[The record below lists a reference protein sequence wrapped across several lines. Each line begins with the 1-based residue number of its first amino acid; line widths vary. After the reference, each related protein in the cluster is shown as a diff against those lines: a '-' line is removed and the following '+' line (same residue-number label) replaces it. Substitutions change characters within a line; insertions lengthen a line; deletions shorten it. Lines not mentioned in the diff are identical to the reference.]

1 MMKRILISLFMV
13 AGICSFAQ
21 NRQLSESPHLF
32 EHDYPVVSEEN
43 TLIRALMD
51 SVSEDSIEA
60 TISHLCSYQNRR
72 CDSRHIYDV
81 QDWLAAR
88 YKSLVGIDT
97 VILHDFKM
105 HKEGFPE
112 ETADNVLAIQW
123 GVTKPEEYV
132 ICGAHYDSWN
142 GDTADPDTV
151 RAPGAD
157 DNATGVAGIWETAR
171 LLSRHKF
178 DRTIIYAN
186 WNAEEL
192 GLIGSTE
199 YAKECADNL
208 MDIVGYFNM
217 DMNGYLKE
225 GSDIH
230 MHVVYVNQ
238 DSLFAQMF
246 FDVCHTYFPD
256 MPVSQNWMPHGDSD
270 FSSFN
275 RSGYPA
281 LHPFEDVHFSSPFI
295 HTRNDVLGLSVN
307 NLSQSRQF
315 AQINLGA
322 VAHLAGLNSTSIAEN
337 EVPQVNL
344 YPNPATNKSVNVMV
358 EDGLH
363 NIVVYNV
370 FGQQILTVELNG
382 QRQYKLDTSG
392 FASGLYVVRIAT
404 EKGVVAKRLVV
415 K

>member
-1 MMKRILISLFMV
+1 MKKKVLIALLLAASLC
-13 AGICSFAQ
+13 GLAQ
-21 NRQLSESPHLF
+21 APHIY
-32 EHDYPVVSEEN
+32 EHDYPIIATEN
-43 TLIRALMD
+43 PTIRAMMD
-51 SVSEDSIEA
+51 SVSADSIEA

-81 QDWLAAR
+81 QNWIAAR
-88 YKSLVGIDT
+88 YNSLEGIDE
-97 VILHDFKM
+97 VVLHDFKI

-142 GDTADPDTV
+142 GDTSDPDTV

-178 DRTIIYAN
+178 DRTIIYAH
-186 WNAEEL
+186 WNAEEI
-192 GLIGSTE
+192 GLIGSE
-199 YAKECADNL
+199 VYAKECAENL

-225 GSDIH
+225 GNDIH

-238 DSLFAQMF
+238 DSLFALMF
-246 FDVCHTYFPD
+246 FDVCHTYFPQ
-256 MPVSQNWMPHGDSD
+256 MPVRQNWMPYGDSD

-281 LHPFEDVHFSSPFI
+281 LHPFEDVHASSPYI
-295 HTRNDVLGLSVN
+295 HTREDVLGLSVN
-307 NLSQSRQF
+307 NLEQSRLF

-322 VAHLAGLNSTSIAEN
+322 VAHLAGLNNTDIPEQ
-337 EVPQVNL
+337 ETTQVAL
-344 YPNPATNKSVNVMV
+344 YPNPAKDAV
-358 EDGLH
+358 
-363 NIVVYNV
+363 NIVSEEGLQQIVVQNLI
-370 FGQQILTVELNG
+370 GQQLKYYIMPGEHRYLLNTTGFVPGMYLISVTTDHGTV
-382 QRQYKLDTSG
+382 T
-392 FASGLYVVRIAT
+392 
-404 EKGVVAKRLVV
+404 KRLVV
-415 K
+415 E